1 MTKKVIYEGAGVAIV
16 TPFNESG
23 VDYNKFKELIER
35 QIKAGTD
42 AIIVCGTTGEAST
55 MPDGEHIE
63 VIRFAVETVNKRV
76 PVIAGT
82 GSNDTAHGIE
92 LSKMAEAT
100 GTDAL
105 LLVSPYY
112 NKTSQKGLIEHY
124 KKTAAAVSLP
134 IVLYNVPSRT
144 SLNIAPT
151 TYEALAEVENIV
163 AIKECNI
170 HQVAETMQRC
180 PGAYTYYSGED
191 GLVLPL
197 MALGGKGVI
206 SVLSNVW
213 PERVVELTHTF
224 LDGDVRGAAE
234 IQVSLQALID
244 ALFSDVNPIAVKES
258 LNLMGLEVGEPRLPL
273 TTMTEEG
280 AAKLKTCLKTYGLLD

>member
-1 MTKKVIYEGAGVAIV
+1 MAKKVIYEGAGVAIV

-55 MPDGEHIE
+55 MPDDEHIE
-63 VIRFAVETVNKRV
+63 VIRFAVEVVNKRI

-92 LSKMAEAT
+92 LSKMAEET

-105 LLVSPYY
+105 LLVTPYY
-112 NKTSQKGLIEHY
+112 NKTSQKGLVEHY
-124 KKTAAAVSLP
+124 KKTAAAVNLP

-151 TYEALAEVENIV
+151 TYEALAEVDNIV

-180 PGAYTYYSGED
+180 PGAFTYYSGED
-191 GLVLPL
+191 GLVVPL

-213 PERVVELTHTF
+213 PERVVELTHSF

-234 IQVSLQALID
+234 IQVSLQALVN

-258 LNLMGLEVGEPRLPL
+258 MNMMGLEVGECRLPL

-280 AAKLKTCLKTYGLLD
+280 AAKLETCLKTYGLLD